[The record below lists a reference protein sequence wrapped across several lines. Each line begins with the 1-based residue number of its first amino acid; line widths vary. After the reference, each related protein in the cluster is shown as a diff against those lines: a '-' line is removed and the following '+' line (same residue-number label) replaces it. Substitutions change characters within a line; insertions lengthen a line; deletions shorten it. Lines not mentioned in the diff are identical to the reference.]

1 MTKRQTIRMLCEG
14 AVMIA
19 LALVLGLLKP
29 FELPQGGSISLE
41 MLPLFIFI
49 ARWGLGSGLIGCFAF
64 GILQV
69 FVQGAVSYGWVSIIL
84 DYIVAFGAMGLGG
97 IAKGKIYV
105 SSVLASLA
113 RFIVHFISGITVYR
127 IVMPTQLFNT
137 TFTNPYLYSLAY
149 NISYVGIDLVL
160 CLVVV
165 SALMATPLKK
175 YLKCE
180 DFGVADRF

>member
-14 AVMIA
+14 ALMVA

-41 MLPLFIFI
+41 MLPLFLFI
-49 ARWGLGSGLIGCFAF
+49 ARWGTGSSLICCFAF

-84 DYIVAFGAMGLGG
+84 DYVVAFGVMGLGG
-97 IAKGKIYV
+97 VAKGKIYL
-105 SSVLASLA
+105 SSILASLA

-127 IVMPTQLFNT
+127 ILMPTELFNT

-149 NISYVGIDLVL
+149 NGSYVVIDLIL
-160 CLVVV
+160 CLAVI
-165 SALMATPLKK
+165 SALVATPLKK
-175 YLKCE
+175 YLKGE
-180 DFGVADRF
+180 DFAVSDRV